1 MESIIKESLSTLNSP
16 NVINSNEKFLKL
28 YSMIA
33 KSKHFKL
40 KDLADTLNCDVNNLK
55 LTFKSKKKKKKKK
68 KKADILERKRTTKI

>member
-16 NVINSNEKFLKL
+16 NVINSNENFLKL

-55 LTFKSKKKKKKKK
+55 LTFKSKKKKKK
-68 KKADILERKRTTKI
+68 ADILERKRATKI

>member
-16 NVINSNEKFLKL
+16 NVINSNEIFLKL

-40 KDLADTLNCDVNNLK
+40 KDFADTLNCDVNNLK
-55 LTFKSKKKKKKKK
+55 LKFKSQKKKK
-68 KKADILERKRTTKI
+68 KKADILERKRATKI

>member
-16 NVINSNEKFLKL
+16 NVINSNEIFLKL

-55 LTFKSKKKKKKKK
+55 LKFKSQKKRK
-68 KKADILERKRTTKI
+68 KKADILERKRATKI

>member
-1 MESIIKESLSTLNSP
+1 MSSIQMK
-16 NVINSNEKFLKL
+16 KMLKL

-55 LTFKSKKKKKKKK
+55 LTFKSQK
-68 KKADILERKRTTKI
+68 KKADILERKRATKI